1 VTPNSSLAKLFIM
14 SGPGGGADSGVETE
28 CEVESNDSC
37 VSVVSGL
44 SMSDNSNMA
53 APSLPLPGPASPPQ
67 APAPVASSSA
77 ASHHQEDGYLGDC
90 SSDGGNEKNFPL
102 PPDWSS
108 SRLSLPPSPIQ
119 SDTPSSPNNEEVEP
133 PAGLQF
139 SALASEAGGAAGLG
153 YHILAASDWAPGGQ
167 SALRTKMRHGRSATG
182 FRSKYNSSVGEDW
195 SKVKRTIAERKL
207 RSAANTNNSDQVEQL
222 CTGSGLDVN
231 SCDEHKRSALH
242 FAAAKGYSD
251 VVEVLLRHGA
261 DPNQT
266 DRLGNTPLHLAACTN
281 HVPVVTLL
289 LRAGTALTTLDN
301 NGRTPLQLAQSKLK
315 LLQRNQSDSDGMS
328 RVKQEVSSILEM
340 MTEYLKRVTDDTCGF
355 ENLIQSFSQRLHV
368 HTSHSQLT
376 NDLGFLLHDLANMTL
391 QQE

>member
-1 VTPNSSLAKLFIM
+1 MTPNSSLAKLFIM

-67 APAPVASSSA
+67 APAPVASSS

-242 FAAAKGYSD
+242 FAAAK
-251 VVEVLLRHGA
+251 VCR
-261 DPNQT
+261 
-266 DRLGNTPLHLAACTN
+266 
-281 HVPVVTLL
+281 
-289 LRAGTALTTLDN
+289 
-301 NGRTPLQLAQSKLK
+301 
-315 LLQRNQSDSDGMS
+315 M
-328 RVKQEVSSILEM
+328 
-340 MTEYLKRVTDDTCGF
+340 
-355 ENLIQSFSQRLHV
+355 
-368 HTSHSQLT
+368 
-376 NDLGFLLHDLANMTL
+376 
-391 QQE
+391 

>member
-1 VTPNSSLAKLFIM
+1 M

-37 VSVVSGL
+37 VSVL
-44 SMSDNSNMA
+44 SASDNSNMA
-53 APSLPLPGPASPPQ
+53 APSLPGPASPPQ
-67 APAPVASSSA
+67 APVASGSA

-119 SDTPSSPNNEEVEP
+119 SDTPSSPNHDEVEP

-139 SALASEAGGAAGLG
+139 SAVASEVSGGPGQGLG
-153 YHILAASDWAPGGQ
+153 YHILAASDWTPGGQ
-167 SALRTKMRHGRSATG
+167 SSLRTKMRHGRSATG
-182 FRSKYNSSVGEDW
+182 FRSKYNASVGEDW

-242 FAAAKGYSD
+242 FAAAK
-251 VVEVLLRHGA
+251 
-261 DPNQT
+261 
-266 DRLGNTPLHLAACTN
+266 
-281 HVPVVTLL
+281 
-289 LRAGTALTTLDN
+289 
-301 NGRTPLQLAQSKLK
+301 
-315 LLQRNQSDSDGMS
+315 
-328 RVKQEVSSILEM
+328 VSI
-340 MTEYLKRVTDDTCGF
+340 
-355 ENLIQSFSQRLHV
+355 
-368 HTSHSQLT
+368 
-376 NDLGFLLHDLANMTL
+376 
-391 QQE
+391 

>member
-1 VTPNSSLAKLFIM
+1 M

-28 CEVESNDSC
+28 CEVESNDSY

-67 APAPVASSSA
+67 AQAPVASSS

-153 YHILAASDWAPGGQ
+153 YHILASSDWAPGGQ

-207 RSAANTNNSDQVEQL
+207 RSAANTNNFDQVEQL

-242 FAAAKGYSD
+242 FAAAK
-251 VVEVLLRHGA
+251 V
-261 DPNQT
+261 
-266 DRLGNTPLHLAACTN
+266 
-281 HVPVVTLL
+281 
-289 LRAGTALTTLDN
+289 
-301 NGRTPLQLAQSKLK
+301 
-315 LLQRNQSDSDGMS
+315 
-328 RVKQEVSSILEM
+328 
-340 MTEYLKRVTDDTCGF
+340 
-355 ENLIQSFSQRLHV
+355 
-368 HTSHSQLT
+368 
-376 NDLGFLLHDLANMTL
+376 
-391 QQE
+391 

>member
-1 VTPNSSLAKLFIM
+1 M

-37 VSVVSGL
+37 VSVL
-44 SMSDNSNMA
+44 STSDNSNMA
-53 APSLPLPGPASPPQ
+53 APSLPVPGPASPPR
-67 APAPVASSSA
+67 APAPVASGSA

-139 SALASEAGGAAGLG
+139 SALASEAGGGAGLG
-153 YHILAASDWAPGGQ
+153 YHILASSEAFVLGGQ
-167 SALRTKMRHGRSATG
+167 STLRTKMRHGRSATG
-182 FRSKYNSSVGEDW
+182 FRSKYNASVGEDW

-222 CTGSGLDVN
+222 CAGSGLDVN

-242 FAAAKGYSD
+242 FAAAKVGKD
-251 VVEVLLRHGA
+251 IRKERH
-261 DPNQT
+261 T
-266 DRLGNTPLHLAACTN
+266 
-281 HVPVVTLL
+281 
-289 LRAGTALTTLDN
+289 
-301 NGRTPLQLAQSKLK
+301 
-315 LLQRNQSDSDGMS
+315 
-328 RVKQEVSSILEM
+328 
-340 MTEYLKRVTDDTCGF
+340 
-355 ENLIQSFSQRLHV
+355 IQCSCCSGLF
-368 HTSHSQLT
+368 
-376 NDLGFLLHDLANMTL
+376 
-391 QQE
+391 